1 MTAQEND
8 RNQGN
13 LPGKHPTGPWDQG
26 HEHLNPKDESYGQD
40 KDVTNLNRDHQHVNA
55 ANQSVEGKTPDFSR
69 QGRDGQR
76 PHPETR
82 AGSDPQ
88 KGRDESR
95 RNQAEPNRR
104 DVYSSVPENSPR
116 KEEREKQVPKS
127 GEKIT
132 NSQGND
138 GFKGN
143 IDDSSKF
150 SE

>member
-1 MTAQEND
+1 MATQEND

-13 LPGKHPTGPWDQG
+13 LPGQHPTGPWDQG
-26 HEHLNPKDESYGQD
+26 HEHLNPKDDTYGQD

-55 ANQSVEGKTPDFSR
+55 ANQAVEGQTPDFSR

-76 PHPETR
+76 PDPESR
-82 AGSDPQ
+82 FGGNPQ

-95 RNQAEPNRR
+95 HNQEEPNRR
-104 DVYSSVPENSPR
+104 NVYPDNSQSSPR
-116 KEEREKQVPKS
+116 KEELKKQIPKS

-138 GFKGN
+138 RFKGN